1 MPRFQYLDSYNIGS
15 AIFATTRHSFGR
27 APHSV
32 TVNAADYTAD
42 AQGQKVFAPG
52 HFVADVAGAA
62 RLLPR
67 AKLTTAIPGN
77 TTAGGAISGLFKLF
91 KVGDVLWR
99 LQAYGTITL
108 ALTWDTDD
116 TVAVTI
122 GSHAVT
128 YTPGS
133 ADLPTA
139 ATNLANLINANV
151 VHNKLVEAIAVGAVV
166 YLHARNWG
174 ELLALNAVEATTGDG
189 TATRSAANFAA
200 PYQIGVIDAINSTNG
215 VITLAGNAPNVVVPV
230 GTRVGVVNANILGI
244 YGNSIDMATAPR
256 DIYAADTADV
266 YTGALPYDADDDV
279 QRQLPKCVFALKF

>member
-1 MPRFQYLDSYNIGS
+1 MPRFKYLDTFDIGS
-15 AIFATTRHSFGR
+15 AIFATTRHSAGR

-32 TVNAADYTAD
+32 TVNAGDYTAD
-42 AQGQKVFAPG
+42 ASGNKIFAPG
-52 HFVADVAGAA
+52 HFIAEVGGAY

-67 AKLTTAIPGN
+67 AKLTTAVAGN
-77 TTAGGAISGLFKLF
+77 TTSGGAISSLFRLF

-122 GSHAVT
+122 GNHTVT

-133 ADLPTA
+133 ATLATA
-139 ATNLANLINANV
+139 ATNLANLINANT

-166 YLHARNWG
+166 YLHARQWN
-174 ELLALNAVEATTGDG
+174 ELLPLNAVESTTGDG
-189 TATRSAANFAA
+189 TATRSAATLAA
-200 PYQIGVIDAINSTNG
+200 PYAIGIIDSINSTTG
-215 VITLAGNAPNVVVPV
+215 AITLAANAPNIVVPV

-256 DIYAADTADV
+256 DIYAADEADI

-279 QRQLPKCVFALKF
+279 KRQLPKCVFSLKF